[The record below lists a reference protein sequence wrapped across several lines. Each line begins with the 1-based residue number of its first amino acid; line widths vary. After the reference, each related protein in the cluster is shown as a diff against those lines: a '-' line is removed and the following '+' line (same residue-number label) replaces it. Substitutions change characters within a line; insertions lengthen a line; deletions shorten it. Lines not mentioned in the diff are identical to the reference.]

1 MAEGDELSRLIT
13 TIAAA
18 TTRYPFK
25 VWGFG
30 ESIAMHG
37 LLGAGDAGREFAARL
52 LCGWACQARPLA
64 QNPLTHVAPGVPA
77 LVLYR
82 VARDEALLKR
92 CIELAGVLEAMPR
105 GQHGARIH
113 RPDLP
118 GWEHEVWVDCMHLDG
133 PFLVALGRELG
144 EQRWFD
150 LGVDLL
156 LSHARVLQDGR
167 SGLFSHGFDDAAGLA
182 NGVFWG
188 RGQCWALVG
197 LVDTLRELS
206 GAGHSDELEL
216 RDRLSS
222 LVAGLD
228 ATEADGRWHT
238 VVNHSKTYLEASV
251 GAFVAHGV
259 FEAIDCGLVDA
270 THRGMA
276 ERAWQAT
283 IARVNEDGE
292 LVGVSDAT
300 PVGADAAHY
309 AARARGVFPWGQG
322 PALLAAQNR
331 RTHLLIP

>member
-1 MAEGDELSRLIT
+1 MALAFTALICP
-13 TIAAA
+13 AGS
-18 TTRYPFK
+18 TRC
-25 VWGFG
+25 G
-30 ESIAMHG
+30 SIACT
-37 LLGAGDAGREFAARL
+37 LTDRFSWLSGASSASNAGST
-52 LCGWACQARPLA
+52 WAWTCCF
-64 QNPLTHVAPGVPA
+64 LT
-77 LVLYR
+77 
-82 VARDEALLKR
+82 
-92 CIELAGVLEAMPR
+92 
-105 GQHGARIH
+105 
-113 RPDLP
+113 
-118 GWEHEVWVDCMHLDG
+118 
-133 PFLVALGRELG
+133 
-144 EQRWFD
+144 
-150 LGVDLL
+150 
-156 LSHARVLQDGR
+156 RVLQDGR